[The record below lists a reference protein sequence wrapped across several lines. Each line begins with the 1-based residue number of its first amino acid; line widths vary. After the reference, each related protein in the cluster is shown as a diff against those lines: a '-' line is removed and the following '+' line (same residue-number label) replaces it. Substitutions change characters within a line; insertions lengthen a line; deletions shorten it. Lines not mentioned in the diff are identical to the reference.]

1 MYFLKNKLQNVDF
14 KFKDVLVEVGVK
26 NVFLFVKIRLMNIGR
41 SVVEMD
47 ENKRNE
53 SIGKQEIGKQEEV
66 KKRKNV
72 GIGNKYDDVEDDD
85 QYVDEKDFKG
95 QLDSFKK
102 EVKGQEKFM
111 EVQSVK

>member
-1 MYFLKNKLQNVDF
+1 MFFLKNKLQNVDF
-14 KFKDVLVEVGVK
+14 KFNDVLVEVGVK

-41 SVVEMD
+41 GVVEMD

-53 SIGKQEIGKQEEV
+53 SIGKQEEV

>member
-53 SIGKQEIGKQEEV
+53 SIGKQEEV
-66 KKRKNV
+66 KKGKNS

>member
-14 KFKDVLVEVGVK
+14 KFNDVLVEVGVK

-41 SVVEMD
+41 GVVEMD

-53 SIGKQEIGKQEEV
+53 SIGKQEEV